1 MSMHAL
7 LNEFEDG
14 LRQYI
19 VDHYQEISFTQ
30 AQYGIEK
37 VAEDSYDVDVSI
49 SGLGVQNFQFVVSP
63 GEFMIR
69 GKLIDTTDKF
79 PYPLL
84 AKLVDGLITKCLA
97 EATAENQ
104 PSTELTIPIVQLPV
118 SS

>member
-1 MSMHAL
+1 MKMQDL
-7 LNEFEDG
+7 LDEFEDG

-37 VAEDSYDVDVSI
+37 LADDSYDVDVSI
-49 SGLGVQNFQFVVSP
+49 SGLGIQNFQFIVSP

-69 GKLIDTTDKF
+69 GKLIDTNDKF

-97 EATAENQ
+97 ESTSAK
-104 PSTELTIPIVQLPV
+104 PVSTELVIPTVQLPV